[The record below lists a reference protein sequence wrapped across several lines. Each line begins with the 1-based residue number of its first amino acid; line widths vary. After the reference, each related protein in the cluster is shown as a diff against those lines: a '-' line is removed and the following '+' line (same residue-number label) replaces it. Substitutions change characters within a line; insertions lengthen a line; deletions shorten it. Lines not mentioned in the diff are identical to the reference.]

1 MLLGNS
7 GAWIG
12 TLIALTIVA
21 GVFVTLV
28 VLRDASVRLTL
39 WDQRFL
45 LWSAVTIT
53 IVLTILGAT
62 ALLSVYQ
69 NPTAIITHTGH
80 TLFHAWEIDL
90 VGLGFSED
98 ELAARLRI
106 GYAWSVITSI
116 CYMALVLGGNLVAT
130 IRRLDVDDAIG
141 PTADIGEL
149 ATEKTPQRASIQKRI
164 KSLFGPRRLAGSPVH
179 TNPAGTA

>member
-53 IVLTILGAT
+53 IVLTTLGAT

-90 VGLGFSED
+90 LGLGFSED
-98 ELAARLRI
+98 ELAARFRI